1 MDLSKLTYADIKVVK
16 KLGHGAQGRVY
27 QIVIQSTEEEFAM
40 KKIDCFSDEDKERIQ
55 REIDQMKKLKSRF
68 TVRFICSFQDR
79 EDMCI
84 VMQFCK
90 QGDLRKFIAEF
101 QKLSPEERLMRVW
114 AILSQMIRAL
124 DFIHSQGV
132 VHRDIKPENI
142 FVLEDGS
149 VCMGDFGLAK
159 VISSKDYATMAGT
172 KVYMA
177 AEVWQNKR
185 TDFLSDIF
193 SVGIVTVELL
203 TGRHPFESGSEQGT
217 IDNIR
222 NGKSSELPSY
232 VSREMKELVTSMICH
247 DQYKRPTTK
256 QIMQQDTIRMY
267 LRQQEEK
274 EKELELSNKKADDA
288 QKQVI
293 DAQAEIAQSTNI
305 TVTPKKVDIIPS
317 NAKIVVEPP
326 KVVEQQQKPKSSS
339 EQVPRGPI
347 PHIALVPSTESTKVD
362 GETFTQNF
370 RSDSTILF
378 DPVIKKGIVKFEV
391 QSVRAVG
398 IADETLKYE
407 RNEEPYA
414 RGWDKIV
421 VYDYYFGRIEHK
433 YKLIVGNSEFKTG
446 DRVALEL
453 DMDSSPRTLTFFV
466 NDEEQ
471 PNYATNIPAAVRAF
485 LLVKGSAFKVLKFEA
500 LSAPTAKHGAGSR
513 AWEYGTKWEIDE

>member
-27 QIVIQSTEEEFAM
+27 QIVIKSTEEEFAM

-68 TVRFICSFQDR
+68 TVQFICSFQDR

-132 VHRDIKPENI
+132 IHRDIKPENI

-177 AEVWQNKR
+177 AEVWQFKR

-193 SVGIVTVELL
+193 SVGVVTVELL

-232 VSREMKELVTSMICH
+232 VSREMKELVTSMISH
-247 DQYKRPTTK
+247 DAQKRPTTK
-256 QIMQQDTIRMY
+256 QMMQQDTIRMY

-274 EKELELSNKKADDA
+274 EKELELSNKKADYA

-293 DAQAEIAQSTNI
+293 NQQAEIARLKDLLNKQQQQLQQQQQIPKPESKVESRNI

-317 NAKIVVEPP
+317 KAKIVVEPP
-326 KVVEQQQKPKSSS
+326 KVVEQQQKRKTSC

-347 PHIALVPSTESTKVD
+347 PHIAQVPSDEDTKVD
-362 GETFTQNF
+362 GETFTSNNDN
-370 RSDSTILF
+370 DSTILF
-378 DPVIKKGIVKFEV
+378 DPLIKKGVMRFEV
-391 QSVRAVG
+391 KSIDYLRAVG
-398 IADETLKYE
+398 IADESVKYG
-407 RNEEPYA
+407 RNEEPQA
-414 RGWDKIV
+414 RGGDNGGIRHIG
-421 VYDYYFGRIEHK
+421 DFIE
-433 YKLIVGNSEFKTG
+433 GNAKFNDG
-446 DRVALEL
+446 DRVALEV
-453 DMDSSPRTLTFFV
+453 F
-466 NDEEQ
+466 
-471 PNYATNIPAAVRAF
+471 
-485 LLVKGSAFKVLKFEA
+485 
-500 LSAPTAKHGAGSR
+500 
-513 AWEYGTKWEIDE
+513 EYGFYPADFDFLQK